1 MGIISDEIMRADIFE
16 KALRTRATTLYR
28 ALFERRAALNKQKTQ
43 LLKSDFRYKA
53 TQAYMDTINVVKDN
67 IKFLT
72 NHINKVDTML
82 KKNNIDADMLE
93 KIEIDYNKQQ

>member
-28 ALFERRAALNKQKTQ
+28 ALFERRASLNKQKTQ

-53 TQAYMDTINVVKDN
+53 TQAYTDANNVVHGD
-67 IKFLT
+67 
-72 NHINKVDTML
+72 VP
-82 KKNNIDADMLE
+82 
-93 KIEIDYNKQQ
+93 